1 MTTSSELR
9 ARARSSLKGNW
20 GRAILLFVLMGLII
34 GAPDIILS
42 SIDKTVQFAFV
53 LIVSGPIMFGMSSAF
68 LALADNQR
76 PSVSTLFIGFNRFG
90 TTFLLYVLMMIFV
103 YLWMLLLIIP
113 GIIAAL
119 RYSQAYYILRD
130 NPEISALEAIRRS
143 KEMMKGHKGRL
154 FMLYL
159 SFIGWWL
166 LGILTLGIG
175 FLWLCPYVYTAQAH
189 FYLDLSNRST
199 IFRTNTPPSIER

>member
-1 MTTSSELR
+1 VTTSSELR
-9 ARARSSLKGNW
+9 TRARSSLKGNW
-20 GRAILLFVLMGLII
+20 GRAILFFVLMWLII
-34 GAPDIILS
+34 GVPDIILS

-53 LIVSGPIMFGMSSAF
+53 LIVTGPIMFGMSAAF
-68 LALADNQR
+68 LALAGNQR

-90 TTFLLYVLMMIFV
+90 TTFLLYVLMMIFI